1 MRAMSPS
8 SSGLLPAT
16 YSRRRRGGGRPTET
30 LAVESVANSGYT
42 YVHDTAPQHST
53 NSNPLP
59 TSTSPGNSTS
69 SARRIRQLSRRTADV
84 GKLSD
89 DENDENI
96 DYQSRRR
103 QNDFDAYDQGYE
115 DVLDKPLKLSDFLTN
130 DRCYQQYMTEGKRS
144 SYRGIGGNNK
154 ATKSKGILD
163 PEVIAKIMAGC
174 SFVGMVFLIWVAF
187 MMETHPLFLKGVPV
201 KSSSDNSDDG
211 SYRFRTETNNAIK
224 AAAAYFVT
232 MVCSIIYIQVKDMQL
247 ELNNHPAMG
256 RVCYV
261 RRLIVSSYF
270 RYRRRHYEDIP
281 DGSFGVNISSSTPSV
296 LPTHNSGNSDLVQ
309 RPNRGAG
316 KRKDS
321 SPQRMKSV
329 EGTGSAG
336 FINTLRCWF
345 GGGSSKSGRKKDR

>member
-30 LAVESVANSGYT
+30 LGAESVANNGYT

-53 NSNPLP
+53 MMSNPLP
-59 TSTSPGNSTS
+59 TSTSSGNSTS
-69 SARRIRQLSRRTADV
+69 SARRIRPFSRRTADA

-89 DENDENI
+89 DENDENVEN
-96 DYQSRRR
+96 QSRRG
-103 QNDFDAYDQGYE
+103 QHDFDAYDQGYE

-144 SYRGIGGNNK
+144 SYRGIGGNNR
-154 ATKSKGILD
+154 AMKSKGILD
-163 PEVIAKIMAGC
+163 PEFIAKISAGC

-201 KSSSDNSDDG
+201 KSNSDNPDDG

-232 MVCSIIYIQVKDMQL
+232 MVCSIIYLQVKDMQL

-256 RVCYV
+256 RVCYM
-261 RRLIVSSYF
+261 RRLIVSTYF

-281 DGSFGVNISSSTPSV
+281 DGSFGIVSSSTPSI

-309 RPNRGAG
+309 RTNRGAG

-321 SPQRMKSV
+321 PRRTKHVDGS
-329 EGTGSAG
+329 GTAG
-336 FINTLRCWF
+336 FMNTLKGWF
-345 GGGSSKSGRKKDR
+345 GGGSMKSGRKKDK